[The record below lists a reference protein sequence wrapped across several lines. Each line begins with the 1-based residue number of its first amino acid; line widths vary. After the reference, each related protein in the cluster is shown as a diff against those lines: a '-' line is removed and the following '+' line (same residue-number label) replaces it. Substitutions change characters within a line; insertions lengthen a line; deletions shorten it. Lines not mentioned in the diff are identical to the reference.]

1 VPSFGPI
8 WLFNGNARQGDG
20 NWMKDKSERAER
32 LGAALRANLRR
43 RKQTAGPDR
52 ILPGDETADTLR
64 RRADPL
70 SPSSPE
76 RERERDKADD

>member
-1 VPSFGPI
+1 
-8 WLFNGNARQGDG
+8 
-20 NWMKDKSERAER
+20 